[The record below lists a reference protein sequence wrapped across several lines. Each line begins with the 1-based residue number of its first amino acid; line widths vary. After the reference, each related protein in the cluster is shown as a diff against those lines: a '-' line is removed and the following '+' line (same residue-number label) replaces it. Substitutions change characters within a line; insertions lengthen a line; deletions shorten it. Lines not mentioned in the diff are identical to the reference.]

1 VNICGQLITYVR
13 LPNAAQRGVSR
24 GVSQQAM
31 PLLFRHPVVLVD
43 IGALCEADRDSIL
56 GAILQRDAR
65 GSACRFRCRARRA
78 DFSFDATPGK
88 LAKTV
93 VPISYSIEL
102 RPDVESLALASK

>member
-1 VNICGQLITYVR
+1 VKPIETASLARYF
-13 LPNAAQRGVSR
+13 NAMLAV
-24 GVSQQAM
+24 V
-31 PLLFRHPVVLVD
+31 PVV
-43 IGALCEADRDSIL
+43 
-56 GAILQRDAR
+56 
-65 GSACRFRCRARRA
+65 RCRARRA